1 MNKKK
6 SIVMLI
12 MVCFFLSNLTACIE
26 KKDGINHGDRDNL
39 IYNLEQMPKDLT
51 MVHNNKIR
59 EKDLLFAVFEGLVK
73 EEEGSIEPAI
83 AEDWLISNDRIQYDF
98 KIRKDAKW
106 SNGENIT
113 AMDFQEF
120 FKWILKEGKDN
131 YFIKELKCIYGV
143 EEYMKGK
150 SNFDNVAIKAKE
162 NNILEI
168 RLNYP
173 CSYFLNILSQPLLT
187 LREKNFYTDN
197 YKTNF
202 NKVNYSGPFEIYD
215 VKDNKQITIKG
226 NSHYWDKNSVK
237 SKKIAFV
244 TINESEDAL
253 VQFES
258 YLSKLNYE
266 ELNEKDNKHK
276 IFNFIKKVKGKEEKN
291 IRGNTSVKK
300 QDYKKVL
307 SNIDLMVNPP
317 RNEVGRLSQ
326 QNFIK
331 TYGSFRTLDLIF
343 NVAPNNIGRD
353 LNFRKAIKSTLSNKI
368 VRDLLDNKTTETSN
382 SIIPSSTSNGKGGEL
397 GDRNYFSFNP
407 NLIEAKQ
414 YLKKVN
420 FNNITLKEEK
430 KDIKSNKNGSVIGN
444 IDKNNITLIYEGKTF
459 DRLLGKNIKE
469 ELEKSLGLNVETKE
483 YNENEFLNA
492 IKDGNYSVALVN
504 FQGSI
509 DNPICFLNQWQIGN
523 FASEV
528 SGYKNPSFDQ
538 EVNSAKT
545 ENDLNLK
552 YSNIEKAEKTLSSD
566 VPVIPIFNFNTVLC
580 KREYVHGI
588 YVTKSGNI
596 RFNKAYKDKI

>member
-1 MNKKK
+1 MKKKK
-6 SIVMLI
+6 SILMLI
-12 MVCFFLSNLTACIE
+12 MLCFFLSNLTGCIE
-26 KKDGINHGDRDNL
+26 KKDRINHGDRDIL

-113 AMDFQEF
+113 AMDFEEF
-120 FKWILKEGKDN
+120 FKWILKEGKNN

-226 NSHYWDKNSVK
+226 NSHYWDKSSVK

-244 TINESEDAL
+244 TINESEEAL

-266 ELNEKDNKHK
+266 ELSKKDNSHK
-276 IFNFIKKVKGKEEKN
+276 NFNFINKFKEKEEKN
-291 IRGNTSVKK
+291 IKENTNIKK
-300 QDYKKVL
+300 QNYKKVL
-307 SNIDLMVNPP
+307 SNIDVMVNPP
-317 RNEVGRLSQ
+317 RNEVPRLSQ
-326 QNFIK
+326 KNFIK

-368 VRDLLDNKTTETSN
+368 VRDLLDNKSTEASN
-382 SIIPSSTSNGKGGEL
+382 SIIPSATFNGKGEEL

-407 NLIEAKQ
+407 NLIEARK

-420 FNNITLKEEK
+420 FNNISLKEDK
-430 KDIKSNKNGSVIGN
+430 NHIKSNKNDLGIEN
-444 IDKNNITLIYEGKTF
+444 IDKNNIILIYEEKTF
-459 DRLLGKNIKE
+459 DRLLAKNIKE
-469 ELEKSLGLNVETKE
+469 ELEKLLGLNVETKE
-483 YNENEFLNA
+483 YSESEFLNA
-492 IKDGNYSVALVN
+492 IKEGEYNLALVN
-504 FQGSI
+504 FQGNI
-509 DNPICFLNQWQIGN
+509 DNPICFLNQWNMGN
-523 FASEV
+523 FASEI

-538 EVNSAKT
+538 KVNSVKT
-545 ENDLNLK
+545 EKDLNLK
-552 YSNIEKAEKTLSSD
+552 YANMKKAEKILSSD

-580 KREYVHGI
+580 KREYIHGI